1 MKIKVMKLRVKMV
14 NEKKVVWHKKKRLW
28 IVGKILNDDIK
39 ENDTHCT
46 QSFNYLNLILHPK
59 GYKNKFLG

>member
-1 MKIKVMKLRVKMV
+1 MLLSIIKIKVMKLRVKMV

-46 QSFNYLNLILHPK
+46 QSLII
-59 GYKNKFLG
+59 